1 MKKIYSILAGL
12 LLTASVWAQA
22 PQKMSYQAVIRN
34 SSNALITSTPVGMK
48 ISILQG
54 SPTGTAVYVETQTPS
69 TNANGL
75 VSLEIGTGTIVTGTF
90 AGINWAAGPYFIKTE
105 TDPTGGTSYTI
116 VGTSQLMSV
125 PYALFAEKAG
135 PNTCSL
141 PSECGPGF
149 TCSGGYC
156 VPIPGA
162 TGPAGV
168 IASGSAL
175 GNTIFWDGSQ
185 WVLNNNF
192 IYNNG
197 NSVGINNNA
206 PDSSS
211 LLDVK
216 STTKGF
222 LPPRMTTIERNA
234 IVSPAQGL
242 VIFNITT
249 KCFEVWSGASWISI
263 CEGACV
269 PSPTLSNAGVDF
281 NSPTLN
287 YTLQGN
293 TPTIGTGLWTIQSGA
308 GGAITNSSN
317 PNSLFTGVFGTIY
330 TLEWSISNSCS
341 TFSDQVIISFGCA
354 SGYANCNGSSV
365 DGCEINIT
373 TSASNCGA
381 CGNVC
386 ALPNATSGCVSGN
399 CSIVSCNTGYS
410 NCNGNNIDGCEV
422 NLQIDNNNCGACG
435 FVCPPGQTCV
445 GGICQ

>member
-1 MKKIYSILAGL
+1 MKKIYSLVVGL

-34 SSNALITSTPVGMK
+34 SSNALITSTPVGMQ

-54 SPTGTAVYVETQTPS
+54 SSTGTAVYVETQTPS

-149 TCSGGYC
+149 TCSSGYC

>member
-1 MKKIYSILAGL
+1 M
-12 LLTASVWAQA
+12 
-22 PQKMSYQAVIRN
+22 
-34 SSNALITSTPVGMK
+34 
-48 ISILQG
+48 
-54 SPTGTAVYVETQTPS
+54 
-69 TNANGL
+69 
-75 VSLEIGTGTIVTGTF
+75 
-90 AGINWAAGPYFIKTE
+90 
-105 TDPTGGTSYTI
+105 
-116 VGTSQLMSV
+116 
-125 PYALFAEKAG
+125 
-135 PNTCSL
+135 
-141 PSECGPGF
+141 
-149 TCSGGYC
+149 
-156 VPIPGA
+156 
-162 TGPAGV
+162 
-168 IASGSAL
+168 
-175 GNTIFWDGSQ
+175 
-185 WVLNNNF
+185 
-192 IYNNG
+192 
-197 NSVGINNNA
+197 
-206 PDSSS
+206 
-211 LLDVK
+211 
-216 STTKGF
+216 
-222 LPPRMTTIERNA
+222 
-234 IVSPAQGL
+234 
-242 VIFNITT
+242 
-249 KCFEVWSGASWISI
+249 
-263 CEGACV
+263 
-269 PSPTLSNAGVDF
+269 DF